1 MRFVSYI
8 FESRMTLFY
17 SWLLSLL
24 LTASIWQIWYVST
37 KSNPDLNDNLVFGA
51 LLGVI
56 IQVSFD
62 NFTTTIKNTPL
73 GSRQSA
79 SFMGAFKSC
88 EVARKQR
95 INGSR

>member
-62 NFTTTIKNTPL
+62 IFTTTIKYP
-73 GSRQSA
+73 SR
-79 SFMGAFKSC
+79 KSSEC
-88 EVARKQR
+88 
-95 INGSR
+95 

>member
-1 MRFVSYI
+1 MSELFFGLLERFGKFRVDAFVSDLL
-8 FESRMTLFY
+8 ETRMTLIF

-56 IQVSFD
+56 IQV
-62 NFTTTIKNTPL
+62 NFTRYTTVIKYN
-73 GSRQSA
+73 
-79 SFMGAFKSC
+79 F
-88 EVARKQR
+88 
-95 INGSR
+95 